1 MVIPAPSSRSGA
13 LPIPRT
19 RLLGREAGRA
29 TAQTHLLEE
38 AVPLLTLTGPGG
50 VGKTRL
56 ALAIADDVASHF
68 ADGVVWVDLAPLV
81 DAALVATTIANAVG
95 VAATPGRPVPEELAR
110 ALRSQQMLLLLDNC
124 EHLLADTAELM
135 GYLLAR
141 CPALQVLA
149 TSRAPLHLR
158 GEQILC
164 VAPLPLPADD
174 ARLLEALSE
183 NDAVRLFVERAHAV
197 RPAFA
202 LTETNAPTV
211 AALCRQLDGLPLA
224 LELAAARSALLSP
237 EALLEQMTDRLRLL
251 SGGPRDLPT
260 RQQTIRDTVA
270 WSYDLLTSPDQALF
284 RHLTVFRGGWT
295 IPAAAAVAEIDERE
309 IVMRLGHLLDQSLI
323 RAVEGDGEPRFTMLE
338 TIRAYGLER
347 LAESGE
353 EASARQGH
361 ARLFRVLAASGQEVL
376 WAGREQKHWLDRLDR
391 EHDNLRAALDETL
404 ASRDPDGVR
413 FAADLALFWWW
424 RGHGWEARTWLERA
438 IGPDP
443 GAATFD
449 RVRAL
454 GWLGVFVHWHGET
467 DLGLSLMEQSLQ
479 LARAIGARDS
489 EAEFLGFLGDVS
501 LERGDVDRAEQCY
514 LASRALYENLGDDL
528 GVEWRGLRLALI
540 ADVRGD
546 ITRARALADHAM
558 QYFRGRDDP
567 VGIAASL
574 RRLGAAALQ
583 RGDLDAAQALLEE
596 GLAREEDVGVLGRVA
611 AATELLS
618 HVLRERGELDQARAL
633 ADRSRA
639 ITKDLDWGPDEA
651 WALYRLATIAADAGD
666 EQGAAELYQ
675 QAIIGLRASGWQ
687 RELAVVSLGAGHL
700 HLAGGEVSRAGAS
713 YRDGLSLFSTIG
725 DPLGQA
731 AAVQAIG
738 ALAVHAAQPQ
748 SAARLL
754 AAASSQR
761 EIYGAGLM
769 PSERQREGRAIARA
783 QSALG
788 GAEFAAAWAAGRAL
802 SREVACTE
810 AEAVLARAEAS
821 STPPQPSAGPQPY
834 PGSVTDGAFG
844 LTRRERDVLRLLCQ
858 RLTDPE
864 IAERLFIS
872 PRTASR
878 HVANV
883 FLKLSVNSRR
893 EAAALAVRQRLV

>member
-1 MVIPAPSSRSGA
+1 MATPAPSLRSGT
-13 LPIPRT
+13 LPISRT
-19 RLLGREAGRA
+19 RLLGRETDRA
-29 TAQTHLLEE
+29 MARAHLMDE

-56 ALAIADDVASHF
+56 VLAIADDVASHF
-68 ADGVVWVDLAPLV
+68 ADGVVWVDLAPLT
-81 DAALVATTIANAVG
+81 DAGLVATTTANAVG
-95 VAATPGRPVPEELAR
+95 VAATPGRPVREALAR
-110 ALRSQQMLLLLDNC
+110 DLRSQQMLLLLDNC
-124 EHLLADTAELM
+124 EHLLADTAELV
-135 GYLLAR
+135 GYLLAQ

-158 GEQILC
+158 GEQILS

-174 ARLLEALSE
+174 PRLLEALSE
-183 NDAVRLFVERAHAV
+183 NDAVRLFVERARAV
-197 RPAFA
+197 RPAFV

-224 LELAAARSALLSP
+224 IELAAAGSALLSS
-237 EALLEQMTDRLRLL
+237 EALLAHMTDRLRLL
-251 SGGPRDLPT
+251 AGRPRDLPT

-270 WSYDLLTSPDQALF
+270 WSYDLLTPPDQALF
-284 RHLTVFRGGWT
+284 QHLTVFRGGWT

-323 RAVEGDGEPRFTMLE
+323 RAVEGNGEPRFTMLE

-347 LAESGE
+347 LADSGE
-353 EASARQGH
+353 EASTRQRH
-361 ARLFRVLAASGQEVL
+361 ARLFRALAASGQEVL

-391 EHDNLRAALDETL
+391 EHDNMRAALDETL
-404 ASRDPDGVR
+404 ASGGPDGLG

-438 IGPDP
+438 LGPDQEVP
-443 GAATFD
+443 TVD
-449 RVRAL
+449 RARAL
-454 GWLGVFVHWHGET
+454 GWLGVFTHWHGET
-467 DLGLSLMEQSLQ
+467 NLGHSLMEQSLQ
-479 LARAIGARDS
+479 LARALGARDQ

-501 LERGDVDRAEQCY
+501 LERGDVDWAEQCY
-514 LASRALYENLGDDL
+514 LVSRTLYEDLGDDL
-528 GVEWRGLRLALI
+528 GIAWRELRLALI

-546 ITRARALADHAM
+546 ITRAEALAHQAL
-558 QYFRGRDDP
+558 QQFRGRADP
-567 VGIAASL
+567 IGTAASL

-611 AATELLS
+611 AAAELLS

-639 ITKDLDWGPDEA
+639 ITKDLGWGPDEA

-666 EQGAAELYQ
+666 AQGAAELYQ
-675 QAIIGLRASGWQ
+675 QAITGLRASGWQ
-687 RELAVVSLGAGHL
+687 RELAVASIGAGHL
-700 HLAGGEVSRAGAS
+700 HLAQGEMSRAGAS
-713 YRDGLSLFSTIG
+713 YRDGLSLFRTIG

-731 AAVQAIG
+731 AAVEAIG
-738 ALAVHAAQPQ
+738 ALAVHEAQPQ

-754 AAASSQR
+754 AAATMRR

-769 PSERQREGRAIARA
+769 PSERQREERAIDRA
-783 QSALG
+783 QAELG
-788 GAEFAAAWAAGRAL
+788 GGAFAAAWAAGRAL
-802 SREVACTE
+802 SWEGACTE
-810 AEAVLARAEAS
+810 AEVVLAQVEALS
-821 STPPQPSAGPQPY
+821 APPQPTAGPHPY
-834 PGSVTDGAFG
+834 PRLVTDGAFG